1 MLFSHTTFIGIDP
14 TAGKRPFVYT
24 ALDQNLAVMALG
36 QGALDEVLAFVAG
49 QREAIV
55 AVCAPRWTNQGL
67 MDNSEVR
74 DRLVPQPRPGR
85 WNNFRVAEYQ
95 LRMRNIH
102 IPQTSARE
110 ADCPNWMQTGY
121 KLFRRLDELGYQEYP
136 TEGAQHQSI
145 EVYPHASYV
154 CMLERK
160 PFSKYSLEGRLQRQ
174 LILYEHN
181 INVPDSMR
189 FFEEI
194 TRHRL
199 LNGILPEEDLYSP
212 GELDALVASYT
223 AWMVV
228 NQPENTSMV
237 GDPQE
242 GQITLPVP
250 ELKEHY

>member
-1 MLFSHTTFIGIDP
+1 ME
-14 TAGKRPFVYT
+14 
-24 ALDQNLAVMALG
+24 
-36 QGALDEVLAFVAG
+36 EVLAFVAG

-55 AVCAPRWTNQGL
+55 AVCAPRRSNQG
-67 MDNSEVR
+67 MMARPEIR
-74 DRLVPQPRPGR
+74 DELIPQPRPAR

-95 LRMRNIH
+95 LRQRNIH
-102 IPQTSARE
+102 IPQTCAGE
-110 ADCPNWMQTGY
+110 ADCPNWMQMGF
-121 KLFRRLDELGYQEYP
+121 KLFRRLDNLGYREYP

-145 EVYPHASYV
+145 EVYPHACYV
-154 CMLERK
+154 GMLGRT
-160 PFSKYSLEGRLQRQ
+160 PFAKHTLEGRLQRQ
-174 LILYEHN
+174 LILYERN

-199 LNGILPEEDLYSP
+199 LSGILPEDDLYTP

-228 NQPENTSMV
+228 NEPEKTSAV